1 MNTILTVGERARTLE
16 VPWHSHQHWEL
27 VYCTGGEGTF
37 RLESGTAL
45 HYRSH
50 QAVAIPPGQL
60 HMNSSEQGFTNLHL
74 TLEAPAFPYKRA
86 FVVEDDAQGS
96 MGTVFAQAKRHAQ
109 SELRRRDLILAAL
122 GELVTSYMV
131 AFRDNGEFSV
141 VVETIRSSILRNYA
155 SPTFELDRAI
165 RQMPFNYDYLRKLF
179 QKEMG
184 QTPLKYMIDLR
195 MKKAGSMLAAAW
207 TGEYSV
213 AEVAEHCG
221 FSDALYF
228 SRVFKKYYGCSPS
241 EFVKRSREER

>member
-1 MNTILTVGERARTLE
+1 MNTILHVGERARPLE
-16 VPWHSHQHWEL
+16 VPWHSHEHWEL

-37 RLESGTAL
+37 RMESGAVL
-45 HYRSH
+45 HYRNR

-60 HMNSSEQGFTNLHL
+60 HTNSSEQGFSNIYL
-74 TLEAPAFPYKRA
+74 TLADPAFPYKRA
-86 FVVEDDAQGS
+86 FVVEDDAPGS
-96 MGTVFAQAKRHAQ
+96 LGAVFAQARHYAQ
-109 SELRRRDLILAAL
+109 SDLHRRDLVMAAL
-122 GELVTSYMV
+122 GELIASYMI

-141 VVETIRSSILRNYA
+141 VVEAIRSSILRNYA
-155 SPTFELDRAI
+155 SPTFELDREI

-179 QKEMG
+179 QQEMG

-195 MKKAGSMLAAAW
+195 MKKAKSMLAAAW

-241 EFVKRSREER
+241 EFVKRSREEH